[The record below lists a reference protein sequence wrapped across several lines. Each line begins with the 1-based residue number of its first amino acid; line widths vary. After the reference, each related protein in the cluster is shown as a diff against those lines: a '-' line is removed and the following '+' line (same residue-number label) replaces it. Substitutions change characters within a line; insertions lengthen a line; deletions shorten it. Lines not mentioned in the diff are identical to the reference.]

1 MAGSPFAADR
11 LIAWAQ
17 TPLGEEVLEGTLGG
31 LVAGVPIA
39 MQGDVHPG
47 AAALTTASAILG
59 GIGMGMAGRRIGAWA
74 GRRMHAAPLENQTGL
89 AATIGRIG
97 GQETM
102 GKALEENG
110 KMLRSQV
117 ADYLVNRQ
125 AAQMVRDGEV
135 PEAVMDQLM
144 GLRQANGFV
153 DAINN
158 APPAIR
164 KQLDAAL
171 AADSATVRQAI
182 NNPALRQQLL
192 QQAGID
198 LDVLVGLEADLV
210 SRANASMPEGLHR
223 LADRFG
229 DTTAVQKMPLVTPEL
244 LRAVADNDAAP
255 ITGEQVGR
263 AVGRF
268 LGDEVGIIGGVGVG
282 MLAANQLGLETPKD
296 RKIRELEAQLAGRS

>member
-17 TPLGEEVLEGTLGG
+17 TPFGEEVLEGTLGG
-31 LVAGVPIA
+31 LMAGVPIA
-39 MQGDVHPG
+39 MQGDAHPG
-47 AAALTTASAILG
+47 AAALTTATAILG
-59 GIGMGMAGRRIGAWA
+59 GIGMGMAGRRIGASLGA
-74 GRRMHAAPLENQTGL
+74 RYRDGAPLQDQAGL

-125 AAQMVRDGEV
+125 AAKMVRDGEV
-135 PEAVMDQLM
+135 PQAVMDQLM
-144 GLRQANGFV
+144 ELRQANGFV

-164 KQLDAAL
+164 QQLDAAL
-171 AADSATVRQAI
+171 AADSATLRQAI
-182 NNPALRQQLL
+182 NNPTLRQQLL
-192 QQAGID
+192 QQSGID
-198 LDVLVGLEADLV
+198 LDALVDLEADLV

-244 LRAVADNDAAP
+244 LRAVADSEAAP
-255 ITGEQVGR
+255 ITGEHVGR

-268 LGDEVGIIGGVGVG
+268 IGDEVGILGGIGVG

-296 RKIRELEAQLAGRS
+296 RKIRELEAQLAGR